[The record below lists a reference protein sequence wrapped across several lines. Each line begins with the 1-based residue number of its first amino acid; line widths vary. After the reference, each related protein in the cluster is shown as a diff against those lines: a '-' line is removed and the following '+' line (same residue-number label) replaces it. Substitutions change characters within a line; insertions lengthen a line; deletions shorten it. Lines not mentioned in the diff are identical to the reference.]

1 MHPWLQPMQ
10 VVNSWP
16 AAARAGIDGSGISAR
31 DMPQA
36 RQAPRP
42 IIASASAGSTMRPV
56 AITGTLTAA
65 FIVRAKPAT
74 ALCSTGT
81 GGTLQLEPRYVLEPP
96 SAIER

>member
-16 AAARAGIDGSGISAR
+16 AAARVGIDGAVIRGPVL
-31 DMPQA
+31 PQA
-36 RQAPRP
+36 SQSPRP

-81 GGTLQLEPRYVLEPP
+81 GGQIQLEPRYVLEPP